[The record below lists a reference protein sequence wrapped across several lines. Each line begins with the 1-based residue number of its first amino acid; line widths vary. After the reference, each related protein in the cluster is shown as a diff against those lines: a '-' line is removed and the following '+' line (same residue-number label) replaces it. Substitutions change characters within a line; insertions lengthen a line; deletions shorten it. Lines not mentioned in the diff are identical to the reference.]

1 MSLPDPA
8 SVTADEGPPGID
20 PIAAFGALEDTTRA
34 NVIGTIV
41 GHPKGAP
48 SKKEIEYYNPSVTS
62 STLTGHM
69 DRLEEVGLIEAVER
83 EREGLARGEPY
94 RFFRLT
100 DAGRELFDRNNLYE
114 PAAYRSLFDEV
125 EKTDEIRAA
134 EQVERPSVND

>member
-8 SVTADEGPPGID
+8 SITADEGPGDID
-20 PIAAFGALEDTTRA
+20 PIAAFSALEDTTRA
-34 NVIGTIV
+34 NIIGTIV
-41 GHPKGAP
+41 GHPKEAP
-48 SKKEIEYYNPSVTS
+48 SKKEIEYYNPSVAP
-62 STLTGHM
+62 STLSGHLEK
-69 DRLEEVGLIEAVER
+69 LEEVRLIEAVER

-100 DAGRELFDRNNLYE
+100 DVARELFDRNNLYE

-134 EQVERPSVND
+134 ETVERPPVDS